1 MMSFQQPWWL
11 IALPLA
17 LLPLLR
23 TASIQMRV
31 VSTLAHWPRDTASVW
46 LDRLLRAL
54 AALAIAAT
62 VLALAEPQGA
72 ERQVERIGRGAEVV
86 FVFDRSSSMD
96 NPLRRDEA
104 PGFYLPPGSELSK
117 AAAARRIIARF
128 VAERQHDAFALV
140 LFSSQP
146 MAFLPFTQK
155 ADVVL
160 AAMNASRIGRGLGN
174 TDIGRAMLAGAAY
187 FDERPYLGSR
197 VIVLVSDG
205 GAQLDAEMRTQL
217 AGALKR
223 NRVGLYWLYLRGSHG
238 RKLILDGSA
247 TAEETASIPE
257 QSLHDYFSRLGLP
270 YRPYDAEQTEAIQR
284 AIDDLSRLEQQP
296 IQYTERLPRRDGTG
310 PAATLALLALLAWLG
325 VRLVAARAWR

>member
-1 MMSFQQPWWL
+1 MSFEQPLWL

-23 TASIQMRV
+23 AASVQARV
-31 VSTLAHWPRDTASVW
+31 VSTLALWLHDAASVW
-46 LDRLLRAL
+46 VDRALRAL
-54 AALAIAAT
+54 AALAIGAT
-62 VLALAEPQGA
+62 VLALAEPQGS

-96 NPLRRDEA
+96 NPFRREDA
-104 PGFYLPPGSELSK
+104 PGFFLPPGSELSK
-117 AAAARRIIARF
+117 SAAARRIVGRF
-128 VAERQHDAFALV
+128 VTERQHDAFALV
-140 LFSSQP
+140 LFASQP

-160 AAMNASRIGRGLGN
+160 AAMDASRIGRGLGN

-187 FDERPYLGSR
+187 FDQRPYLGSR

-205 GAQLDAEMRTQL
+205 GAHLDPDMRTQL
-217 AGALKR
+217 SAALKR

-238 RKLILDGSA
+238 RKLVLDGSA

-257 QSLHDYFSRLGLP
+257 QSLHDYFSKLGLP
-270 YRPYDAEQTEAIQR
+270 YRPYDAEQTDAIQR
-284 AIDDLSRLEQQP
+284 AIDDVSRLEQQP
-296 IQYTERLPRRDGTG
+296 IQYAERLPRRQGTG
-310 PAATLALLALLAWLG
+310 PAAALALVALLAWLG
-325 VRLVAARAWR
+325 IRMLAARRWR